1 MSRDLPARPNLEHL
15 RKQAKELL
23 ASLQIQNPECRLA
36 DAQHQLAR
44 EYGFESWP
52 RLKAHVESRTAS
64 APNPF
69 VGTWTADLSRSR
81 LHPLNRLRS
90 ASLGFEVA
98 GDVVTLDYV
107 MVDESGRTDRAVNSL
122 VADGNEHPSTNRAG
136 YVLRTRWLG
145 ARGLEA
151 VVAKDGEI
159 EGRVE
164 YVVSPDG
171 DTLALSASWRG
182 GVEQVSVFDRTGSA

>member
-1 MSRDLPARPNLEHL
+1 VSRDLPPRPNLDHL

-23 ASLQIQNPECRLA
+23 VSLQQQNPESRLA
-36 DAQHQLAR
+36 DAQHQIAR

-52 RLKAHVESRTAS
+52 RLKAHVESRAAT

-81 LHPLNRLRS
+81 LHPLNRLQR
-90 ASLGFEVA
+90 ASLGFDVA
-98 GDVVTLDYV
+98 GDVVTLDFV
-107 MVDESGRTDRAVNSL
+107 MVDESGRTDRGVNSL
-122 VADGNEHPSTNRAG
+122 VADGNEYPSTNRQG

-145 ARGLEA
+145 PRGLEA

-164 YVVSPDG
+164 YVVSPGG
-171 DTLALSASWRG
+171 DTLTLSASWRG
-182 GVEQVSVFDRTGSA
+182 GIEQVSVFERTRSA

>member
-1 MSRDLPARPNLEHL
+1 L
-15 RKQAKELL
+15 
-23 ASLQIQNPECRLA
+23 
-36 DAQHQLAR
+36 
-44 EYGFESWP
+44 
-52 RLKAHVESRTAS
+52 
-64 APNPF
+64 

-107 MVDESGRTDRAVNSL
+107 MVDESGRTDHAVNSL
-122 VADGNEHPSTNRAG
+122 VADGNEHPSTNRSG
-136 YVLRTRWLG
+136 YVLRTRWRG

-151 VVAKDGEI
+151 VVAKDSEI

-171 DTLALSASWRG
+171 DTLTLSASWRG
-182 GVEQVSVFDRTGSA
+182 GIEQVSVFERARSA